1 MDQVK
6 IGKFVAELRKQK
18 GWTQAQLGEM
28 LGVTNKTVSRWE
40 NGNYMPELAII
51 PSLAEVLGVS
61 VNELMAGDR
70 FAEEEYKREADAQLL
85 KTMQLIE
92 KIREIRETRWL
103 SRGLSLTVLAIL
115 IAGFF
120 NLNVLK
126 NLNEHLLDGY
136 YEMSTH
142 LVLLAILIIAVA
154 LGGIIYLNKG
164 RFLLFIGA
172 VLLFESFILDTVMF
186 FVLLSIFLPLLYF
199 SSTLDHMYFQAI
211 DELLENTEKP
221 ENLRKEA
228 KQEERGSD

>member
-92 KIREIRETRWL
+92 EIREIKDCRWL
-103 SRGLSLTVLAIL
+103 SHGLSCTALAIM
-115 IAGFF
+115 IAGFM
-120 NLNVLK
+120 NVAIFDDIFGTSVETSGWVVVAGLVTM
-126 NLNEHLLDGY
+126 LL
-136 YEMSTH
+136 
-142 LVLLAILIIAVA
+142 A
-154 LGGIIYLNKG
+154 LGGIMYLNKG
-164 RFLLFIGA
+164 RLLLFIGA
-172 VLLFESFILDTVMF
+172 VIVFKTIIIDPLIFLIMLT
-186 FVLLSIFLPLLYF
+186 VLLPMLVVST
-199 SSTLDHMYFQAI
+199 TLDRMYFRAV
-211 DELLENTEKP
+211 DELLKNTQ
-221 ENLRKEA
+221 
-228 KQEERGSD
+228 KQRQERLHNGNGRVSD